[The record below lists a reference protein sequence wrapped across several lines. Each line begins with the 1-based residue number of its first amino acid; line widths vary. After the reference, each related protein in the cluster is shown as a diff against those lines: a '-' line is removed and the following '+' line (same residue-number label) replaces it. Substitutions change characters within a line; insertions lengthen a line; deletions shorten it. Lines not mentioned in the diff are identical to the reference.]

1 MKTKKLL
8 SILLALMMM
17 LSVVPMYASAAEA
30 LSASNVTQWPTI
42 TYKNGGDSI
51 NFGQTVGDTIIINDD
66 EIVLDAAGNQVAGHF
81 EHQKPTRIP
90 DANDAAKAN
99 LTFVPDDTTQYS
111 GFNKLFS
118 KDVTF
123 KVNKVTPVPVDEN
136 NAFPV
141 ATEVEAGA
149 NLSTSILTSPEYTNP
164 YNAEEPKIIA
174 AKWSWRGDTS
184 NKTVNESGYYQAWL
198 NVGSSGYNDTLAWV
212 LVRIKGDTSEVKMG
226 ATIEEKPTVAET
238 IVVGDKYS
246 DLTLVGG
253 KVVGMD
259 GEELSGKFSFE
270 TDGTLKNTGTY
281 IPTVVFTPDDEK
293 YSSLKTNITLTV
305 NPGKLAFIN
314 EVGTETIPEITIPYG
329 LKMNDDIG
337 NYLKS
342 YLNTSASFNFTE
354 TQYYNEYIPVGTHD
368 LTVKASCSNA
378 NYESEAVLPF
388 KLTVEPVETAVT
400 VKYDINKDN
409 KNTYEIYVVKA
420 DVDGARPQGD
430 FAIYVDGQLL
440 KDGAKYSEHIT
451 WSPEKSK
458 AYTVKVVYTPTA
470 NDPCLVA
477 DTEITVDAKL
487 YRNITTVNT
496 SSDGTKQFR
505 CGEKIQVAANIPEFS
520 GWVITDAA
528 GNTVDLGVDLS
539 AKSIELAVPDFDVKL
554 EAKGKTSSGSE
565 GLGNIFDMDF
575 GDLSEGDS
583 EWAIINIIRNL
594 IAKFK
599 SFLQQLIE
607 TFQSIG
613 G

>member
-8 SILLALMMM
+8 SLILALMMM
-17 LSVVPMYASAAEA
+17 LSVVPMYASAAEPIA
-30 LSASNVTQWPTI
+30 LSTSNVTEWPTA
-42 TYKNGGDSI
+42 NGSI
-51 NFGQTVGDTIIINDD
+51 YFGQKISDGVTLSGGEVQCDGTT
-66 EIVLDAAGNQVAGHF
+66 VAGHF
-81 EHQKPTRIP
+81 EFIDSALVPTIP
-90 DANDAAKAN
+90 GTQRSNIK
-99 LTFVPDDTTQYS
+99 FVPDDETSYI
-111 GFNKLFS
+111 GFEKS
-118 KDVTF
+118 RSRDVTYD
-123 KVNKVTPVPVDEN
+123 VLTVTPVFEDEEN
-136 NAFPV
+136 NPLV
-141 ATEVEAGA
+141 ATEVEAEA
-149 NLSTSILTSPEYTNP
+149 ELSTSILSGGTVINP
-164 YNAEEPKIIA
+164 YNVDEPKILA
-174 AKWSWRGDTS
+174 ATWGWESSSTI
-184 NKTVNESGYYQAWL
+184 VHESGYYTARITAT
-198 NVGSSGYNDTLAWV
+198 GYNALTAQV
-212 LVRIKGDTSEVKMG
+212 YVKVAG
-226 ATIEEKPTVAET
+226 EATPITITEAPTVEAMT
-238 IVVGDKYS
+238 YDANRTYADI
-246 DLTLVGG
+246 TFVGG
-253 KVVGMD
+253 KAVDAVT
-259 GEELSGKFSFE
+259 GEEVAGKFAFTNAALNVTVPSV
-270 TDGTLKNTGTY
+270 GTRELEVTFTPNDTENYLKNTT
-281 IPTVVFTPDDEK
+281 TVTV
-293 YSSLKTNITLTV
+293 TV
-305 NPGKLAFIN
+305 NPIKIAFIN
-314 EVGTETIPEITIPYG
+314 EAGTEIIPEITVPYG
-329 LKMNDDIG
+329 LKMSDDIG

-354 TQYYNEYIPVGTHD
+354 TQYFNEYIPVGTHD

-420 DVDGARPQGD
+420 DVDGARPQGS

-505 CGEKIQVAANIPEFS
+505 CGEKIQVAANVPEFS

-539 AKSIELAVPDFDVKL
+539 AKSIEFAVPDFDVKL
-554 EAKGKTSSGSE
+554 EAKGKTSSGSD

>member
-1 MKTKKLL
+1 MKSKKLL
-8 SILLALMMM
+8 SLLLALMMM
-17 LSVVPMYASAAEA
+17 LSVVPMYASAAEPIA
-30 LSASNVTQWPTI
+30 LTEANVTVWPTASGEI
-42 TYKNGGDSI
+42 W
-51 NFGQTVGDTIIINDD
+51 FGQKLSDGITLSGGEVQYDGAVVEGRFEFVNPEYIPNRAGDAIMLSI
-66 EIVLDAAGNQVAGHF
+66 
-81 EHQKPTRIP
+81 K
-90 DANDAAKAN
+90 
-99 LTFVPDDTTQYS
+99 FVPDNSNFS
-111 GFNKLFS
+111 GFELLDTDK
-118 KDVTF
+118 VTGII
-123 KVNKVTPVPVDEN
+123 KKVTPDIVEL
-136 NAFPV
+136 PV
-141 ATEVEAGA
+141 ATDVATAGTLLGKSK
-149 NLSTSILTSPEYTNP
+149 LSGGQLYNP
-164 YNAEEPKIIA
+164 YAPEESTLSKLTWA
-174 AKWSWRGDTS
+174 WVNRREAV
-184 NKTVNESGYYQAWL
+184 NKSGYYEA
-198 NVGSSGYNDTLAWV
+198 VIGAGGYNQVKAMV
-212 LVRIKGDTSEVKMG
+212 YVRIASETPITQIVSLP
-226 ATIEEKPTVAET
+226 TI
-238 IVVGDKYS
+238 S
-246 DLTLVGG
+246 DLTYNPNITWKDVKINAG
-253 KVVGMD
+253 KAVIENED
-259 GEELSGKFSFE
+259 GTKTEVAGTFSF
-270 TDGTLKNTGTY
+270 TNAWLDKTPAIGTY
-281 IPTVVFTPDDEK
+281 NVGVCFTPDDLTAASP
-293 YSSLKTNITLTV
+293 YNMSIQATV

-314 EVGTETIPEITIPYG
+314 EAGTETIPEITVPYG

-388 KLTVEPVETAVT
+388 KLTVEPIETAVT

-420 DVDGARPQGD
+420 DVDGARPQGN

-505 CGEKIQVAANIPEFS
+505 CGEKIQVAANVPEFS

-554 EAKGKTSSGSE
+554 EAKGKTSSGSD

-613 G
+613 D

>member
-1 MKTKKLL
+1 MKTKKLSSL
-8 SILLALMMM
+8 LLALMMM
-17 LSVVPMYASAAEA
+17 LSVVPMYASAAEPIA
-30 LSASNVTQWPTI
+30 LTEANVTVWPS
-42 TYKNGGDSI
+42 YDGEMY
-51 NFGQTVGDTIIINDD
+51 FGQTIGEAFTVVGGEVKHNDTIVPGKF
-66 EIVLDAAGNQVAGHF
+66 EILYPEYAPSSDGMDF
-81 EHQKPTRIP
+81 
-90 DANDAAKAN
+90 ANFK
-99 LTFVPDDTTQYS
+99 FIPDDTNMYI
-111 GFNKLFS
+111 GF
-118 KDVTF
+118 DVEFAWDVIYTINLA
-123 KVNKVTPVPVDEN
+123 KPVFVDEIN
-136 NAFPV
+136 DPIV
-141 ATEVEAGA
+141 ATDVEQGETLAK
-149 NLSTSILTSPEYTNP
+149 STISGGQCMNP
-164 YNAEEPKIIA
+164 YNKEETNIL
-174 AKWSWRGDTS
+174 AKKWEWT
-184 NKTVNESGYYQAWL
+184 NKNAIVSKSGYYEAYLQCASYEKITAQ
-198 NVGSSGYNDTLAWV
+198 VY
-212 LVRIKGDTSEVKMG
+212 VKVAG
-226 ATIEEKPTVAET
+226 EATPITITEAPTVEAMT
-238 IVVGDKYS
+238 YDANRTYADI
-246 DLTLVGG
+246 TFVGG
-253 KVVGMD
+253 KAVDAVT
-259 GEELSGKFSFE
+259 GEEVA
-270 TDGTLKNTGTY
+270 GTFAFTNTALNATVPSVGTRELEVTFTPNDTENYLKNTT
-281 IPTVVFTPDDEK
+281 TVTV
-293 YSSLKTNITLTV
+293 TV
-305 NPGKLAFIN
+305 NPIKIAFIN
-314 EVGTETIPEITIPYG
+314 EAGTETIPEITVPYG
-329 LKMNDDIG
+329 LKMSDDIG

-388 KLTVEPVETAVT
+388 KLTVEPMETAVT

-420 DVDGARPQGD
+420 DVDGARPQGN

-505 CGEKIQVAANIPEFS
+505 CGEKIQVAANVPEFS

-528 GNTVDLGVDLS
+528 GNSVDLGVDLS
-539 AKSIELAVPDFDVKL
+539 AKSIELAVPDYDITI
-554 EAKGKTSSGSE
+554 EAKGKTSSGSD

-613 G
+613 S

>member
-17 LSVVPMYASAAEA
+17 LSVVPFYASAAEPIA
-30 LSASNVTQWPTI
+30 LTEANVTVWPTASGEI
-42 TYKNGGDSI
+42 W
-51 NFGQTVGDTIIINDD
+51 FGQKISDGITLSGGEVQYDGA
-66 EIVLDAAGNQVAGHF
+66 VVAGHF
-81 EHQKPTRIP
+81 EFVDVDFMPTSGGQTPANIKFIP
-90 DANDAAKAN
+90 E
-99 LTFVPDDTTQYS
+99 DTQAYS
-111 GFNKLFS
+111 GFELEYAW
-118 KDVTF
+118 DVLYTV
-123 KVNKVTPVPVDEN
+123 KYVMPELVDKN
-136 NAFPV
+136 NPPI

-149 NLSTSILTSPEYTNP
+149 RISTSTISGGAVKNPITN
-164 YNAEEPKIIA
+164 EIIEDA
-174 AKWSWRGDTS
+174 VWKWSSSRT
-184 NKTVNESGYYQAWL
+184 KVNESGYYPAKL
-198 NVGSSGYNDTLAWV
+198 STSSSGYDV
-212 LVRIKGDTSEVKMG
+212 LTMDIYVRIAGDTPETSIEVN
-226 ATIEEKPTVAET
+226 PTVDITYDPNLKWEDVEFKNGKAVIKGSSVE
-238 IVVGDKYS
+238 VVG
-246 DLTLVGG
+246 
-253 KVVGMD
+253 
-259 GEELSGKFSFE
+259 SFE
-270 TDGTLKNTGTY
+270 VTEKWK
-281 IPTVVFTPDDEK
+281 TVTPLVSHTEVDVKFTPSDATQ
-293 YSSLKTNITLTV
+293 SLPIEFKVPVTV
-305 NPGKLAFIN
+305 NPAKIAFVSENGAEI
-314 EVGTETIPEITIPYG
+314 VPEITIPYG
-329 LKMNDDIG
+329 LKMGDDISG
-337 NYLKS
+337 YLKP
-342 YLNTSASFNFTE
+342 YLNGTASFNYEETE
-354 TQYYNEYIPVGTHD
+354 YYNEYIPVGTHE
-368 LTVKASCSNA
+368 LTVKTICDDP
-378 NYESEAVLPF
+378 NYERCNTLTF

-420 DVDGARPQGD
+420 DVDGARPQGN
-430 FAIYVDGQLL
+430 FAIYVDGKLL

-496 SSDGTKQFR
+496 ISDGTKQFR
-505 CGEKIQVAANIPEFS
+505 CGEKIQVAANVPEFS

-554 EAKGKTSSGSE
+554 EAKGKTSSGSD

>member
-1 MKTKKLL
+1 MKSKKLL
-8 SILLALMMM
+8 SLLLALVMM
-17 LSVVPMYASAAEA
+17 LSVVPFYASAAQIA
-30 LSASNVTQWPTI
+30 LKATHVTEWPTASGEMYYGQIIGEHI
-42 TYKNGGDSI
+42 TLSGGKVVYE
-51 NFGQTVGDTIIINDD
+51 GV
-66 EIVLDAAGNQVAGHF
+66 EVPGHF
-81 EHQKPTRIP
+81 EHIDPNISAENAQVDYQADIK
-90 DANDAAKAN
+90 
-99 LTFVPDDTTQYS
+99 FVPDDTATYK
-111 GFNKLFS
+111 GFNKLYS
-118 KDVTF
+118 KTKF
-123 KVNKVTPVPVDEN
+123 NVNKTTPVFVNKTN
-136 NAFPV
+136 NPLV
-141 ATEVEAGA
+141 ATEVEPGA
-149 NLSTSILTSPEYTNP
+149 KLSTSNLSGGQVMNP
-164 YNAEEPKIIA
+164 YWPEEPKALAKTWAWKEPDTII
-174 AKWSWRGDTS
+174 
-184 NKTVNESGYYQAWL
+184 NESGYYEAIL
-198 NVGSSGYNDTLAWV
+198 SINSSYIVLYENVYVRIAGEIPETTIAEVPTVDTLIYDGVTTW
-212 LVRIKGDTSEVKMG
+212 GDVKL
-226 ATIEEKPTVAET
+226 K
-238 IVVGDKYS
+238 
-246 DLTLVGG
+246 GG
-253 KVVGMD
+253 KA
-259 GEELSGKFSFE
+259 
-270 TDGTLKNTGTY
+270 TLKVEGTEVAGTFTVDEAY
-281 IPTVVFTPDDEK
+281 KDTVPTAGEHNLPITFTPDDPEAALP
-293 YSSLKTNITLTV
+293 YSFKIPVTV
-305 NPGKLAFIN
+305 NKATVKFIDSN
-314 EVGTETIPEITIPYG
+314 GTSTIPEITVPYG
-329 LKMNDDIG
+329 LKMSDDIG

-388 KLTVEPVETAVT
+388 KLTVEPIETAVT

-420 DVDGARPQGD
+420 DVDGARPQGN
-430 FAIYVDGQLL
+430 FAIYVDGQLI

-505 CGEKIQVAANIPEFS
+505 CGEKIQVAANVPEFS

-539 AKSIELAVPDFDVKL
+539 AKSIELAVPDYDITI
-554 EAKGKTSSGSE
+554 EAKGKTSSGSD
-565 GLGNIFDMDF
+565 GLGNIFDMDL
-575 GDLSEGDS
+575 GDLTEGDS

-613 G
+613 D